1 MDSEPD
7 ELISRVNILARQ
19 IQHDLDLQLAPT
31 GLNASNYYF
40 ILKLGSVDDMRQ
52 DTLFKKIHLN
62 ASNVTRR
69 LAQLIALGLVTKEK
83 AADDKRAWVIRL
95 TAEGRALVPRVSRI
109 VAEYEAELTAKLAAA
124 DKVKFEQI
132 LDVLNKTKEDANR

>member
-19 IQHDLDLQLAPT
+19 IQHDLDLRLAPT
-31 GLNASNYYF
+31 RLNASNYYF

-69 LAQLIALGLVTKEK
+69 LAQLITLGLVTKEK
-83 AADDKRAWVIRL
+83 AADDKRAWVISL
-95 TAEGRALVPRVSRI
+95 TAEGRALVPHVSQI
-109 VAEYEAELTAKLAAA
+109 VAEYEAELTAKLAARRA
-124 DKVKFEQI
+124 AKAAHNEIK
-132 LDVLNKTKEDANR
+132 

>member
-19 IQHDLDLQLAPT
+19 IQHDLDLRLAPT

-40 ILKLGSVDDMRQ
+40 ILKLDSVDDMRQ

-69 LAQLIALGLVTKEK
+69 LAQLITLGLVTTEK
-83 AADDKRAWVIRL
+83 AADDKRAWVISL
-95 TAEGRALVPRVSRI
+95 TAEGRALVPRVSQI

-124 DKVKFEQI
+124 DKVNFEQI

>member
-19 IQHDLDLQLAPT
+19 IQHDFDLRLAPT
-31 GLNASNYYF
+31 RLNASNYYF

-69 LAQLIALGLVTKEK
+69 LAQLITLGLVTKEK
-83 AADDKRAWVIRL
+83 AADDKRAWVISL
-95 TAEGRALVPRVSRI
+95 TAEGRALVPHVSQI

-124 DKVKFEQI
+124 DKVKFEQT

>member
-19 IQHDLDLQLAPT
+19 IQHDLDLRLAPT

-83 AADDKRAWVIRL
+83 AMDDKRAWVISL
-95 TAEGRALVPRVSRI
+95 TVEGRALVPRVSQI
-109 VAEYEAELTAKLAAA
+109 VAEYEAELTAKLAAV
-124 DKVKFEQI
+124 DRVKFEQT

>member
-19 IQHDLDLQLAPT
+19 IQHDLDLRLTPT
-31 GLNASNYYF
+31 RLNARNYYF

-69 LAQLIALGLVTKEK
+69 LAQLITLGLVTKEK
-83 AADDKRAWVIRL
+83 AADDKRAWVISL

-124 DKVKFEQI
+124 DKVRFEQI

>member
-19 IQHDLDLQLAPT
+19 IQHDLDLRLAPT
-31 GLNASNYYF
+31 RLNASNYYF

-69 LAQLIALGLVTKEK
+69 LAQLITLGLVTKEK
-83 AADDKRAWVIRL
+83 AADDKRAWVISL
-95 TAEGRALVPRVSRI
+95 TAEGRALVPHVSQI

-124 DKVKFEQI
+124 DKVRFEQI